1 MIDVMSDVKSDVI
14 GDVKSDVRI
23 TVEGKD
29 GAAQSYALETGES
42 VLDGLLRQGVA
53 VPNSCR
59 AGACQACLM
68 QVTEGTPPAKSQTGL
83 KDAMR
88 ARGFFLA
95 CSCVPTADLTVRFAD
110 HTGRRARAV
119 LECVERL
126 SETVARVLLSCD
138 EPFDYFPGQFVN
150 VVRPEDGLVRSYSL
164 ASLHSP
170 DGLPAGDRHLELHV
184 RKVNGGQMSNWLH
197 DEGAVGQ
204 TVELRGP
211 AGDCFYVPGRPEQ
224 PILLLGTGTGLAPL
238 WAIARDALRHGHT
251 GPIKLY
257 HGGLDASGLYHV
269 DELRAL
275 SDGHANFEYVPC
287 VMNGAGEDGVRVGAI
302 DKVVLADLPK
312 LAVWRVYL
320 CGNPDLVNA
329 LRKRVYLAGAKMSDI
344 YADAFVTRASA

>member
-1 MIDVMSDVKSDVI
+1 MSDVATQVRLTLEARDGGTPQSFEL
-14 GDVKSDVRI
+14 GD
-23 TVEGKD
+23 G
-29 GAAQSYALETGES
+29 ET
-42 VLDGLLRQGVA
+42 VLDGLLRNGVA

-59 AGACQACLM
+59 AGACQSCLM
-68 QVTEGTPPAKSQTGL
+68 QVTAGEASPASQKGL

-95 CSCVPTADLTVRFAD
+95 CSCVPTGDLTVRFAD
-110 HTGRRARAV
+110 HAVRRAKAV
-119 LECVERL
+119 LERVERL

-138 EPFDYFPGQFVN
+138 EPFEYFPGQFVN

-170 DGLPAGDRHLELHV
+170 EGVPAGDKHLELHV

-197 DEGAVGQ
+197 DEGIVGQ

-211 AGDCFYVPGRPEQ
+211 AGDCFYVSGKPEQ
-224 PILLLGTGTGLAPL
+224 PILLIGTGTGLAPL

-257 HGGLDASGLYHV
+257 HGGLDASGLYHI

-275 SDGHANFEYVPC
+275 AAGHGNFEYIPC
-287 VMNGAGEDGVRVGAI
+287 VMNGSAEDRVRVGAI

-312 LAVWRVYL
+312 LAGWRVFL
-320 CGNPDLVNA
+320 CGNPDLVNG